1 LGLGVGNERTG
12 WAEWGMSDWLMKSI
26 RQEAEQLIA
35 LAAEDE
41 ALRADLRELANVIL
55 TATARPGTSCSNASS
70 SPGSPAL
77 VTDAAPTAEVTT
89 SAEPLRELT
98 LGRGS
103 FSKSR
108 PQPPATS
115 DPRLRVAE
123 ADLSDLLARCRRKA
137 EAAWWATECVR
148 TLRRENRFEG
158 ENPPADRKIQKWAN
172 QLADRLLWLS
182 TSGSLGP
189 EDVTPLAN
197 VAGCFESVA
206 AALVMAREQFDDPK
220 ADAKDLERLLTQV
233 AEAQSALRVALL
245 KLSAG
250 GDPDQLDLFEWLKET
265 AAREQ
270 VFIKRFMR
278 ADDHADPA
286 LWRELLARIESEP
299 EGEPVERTSILLE
312 QLRGQICRARAT
324 PDAGLDW
331 TGIITTVAEIVASGA
346 PPSNREIR
354 DLLLPLLE
362 ELPDRD
368 DLPGEFQ
375 AVLREIDRYLASR
388 SAVPGAHGPSSSHWS
403 PEVKEAAGLL
413 EGRAVALIGG
423 DRRREAEDSLRTA
436 LKLRDLFWIETR
448 EHQSIESF
456 EAVVARPE
464 VALVLLA
471 IRWSSHSFG
480 EVKQFCERHD
490 KPLVRLPGGYNPNQV
505 AVQILAQCS
514 ALLETRAPD

>member
-1 LGLGVGNERTG
+1 
-12 WAEWGMSDWLMKSI
+12 MSEWLMKSI
-26 RQEAEQLIA
+26 RQEAQHLTA

-41 ALRADLRELANVIL
+41 ELRADLRELANAIL
-55 TATARPGTSCSNASS
+55 AATERPGTSN
-70 SPGSPAL
+70 GREG
-77 VTDAAPTAEVTT
+77 AAPRSSALTSAGALTPEATP
-89 SAEPLRELT
+89 SAEPLKELT

-103 FSKSR
+103 PSKVKPQSAAKWLAR
-108 PQPPATS
+108 PSTS
-115 DPRLRVAE
+115 HAE
-123 ADLSDLLARCRRKA
+123 VSDLIARCRRKA
-137 EAAWWATECVR
+137 EAARWATACVR
-148 TLRRENRFEG
+148 ALRRENRFEA

-182 TSGSLGP
+182 SSGSLGP
-189 EDVTPLAN
+189 EDVAPLED

-206 AALVMAREQFDDPK
+206 GALVMAREPIDDPK
-220 ADAKDLERLLTQV
+220 ANAEDLERLLTHV
-233 AEAQSALRVALL
+233 AEAQSALKVALL
-245 KLSAG
+245 ELSAG
-250 GDPDQLDLFEWLKET
+250 GDPEQLDVFAWLKET

-278 ADDHADPA
+278 ADEHADPA

-299 EGEPVERTSILLE
+299 EGEPADRTGMLLK
-312 QLRGQICRARAT
+312 QLRGQINGARAT
-324 PDAGLDW
+324 PEAGLDW
-331 TGIITTVAEIVASGA
+331 TAIITTVAEAVAAGA

-354 DLLLPLLE
+354 DALLPLLD

-368 DLPGEFQ
+368 DLPGEFL
-375 AVLREIDRYLASR
+375 AVLREIDRYVASR
-388 SAVPGAHGPSSSHWS
+388 PAAPGAHGPSVSHWS
-403 PEVKEAAGLL
+403 AEVKEAARLL
-413 EGRAVALIGG
+413 EGRGVALIGG
-423 DRRREAEDSLRTA
+423 DRRREAEDALRRA
-436 LKLRDLFWIETR
+436 LKLKDLFWIETR

-514 ALLETRAPD
+514 ALLEERGANR